1 MGELRLL
8 DDDRLNEVALELAK
22 TGWAAAILDADL
34 HLLWVSDELKSLVA
48 ESDETK
54 LGYGRHILEVWWSG
68 TWADAVTDESRLASW
83 LKVAPWIVH
92 TTPGGIEAIRQMA
105 PGLADLTGDVE
116 PAAPP
121 LLYTVTLDYKQ
132 ADLPP
137 VRVMQIGAR
146 LHDSSGEL
154 LGTVHIFSSAL
165 PATVLHLVARGDEGM
180 FARMAR
186 LVEPGRRQAAIVFA
200 DLQMSGMLSRRL
212 PSAAYFQLMRA
223 ITSAIDDVVI
233 EHKGIVGKHA
243 GDGVTAFFLADD
255 LGSSSAAARAS
266 IDAARAMSV
275 AARDAAKGLMETMQ
289 ILAPDECLIN
299 VGAHWGGSLYM
310 GQLVTG
316 GRLEVTALGDRVNEC
331 ARLQQIARDGQI
343 LASKTLVEH
352 LSTADAAA
360 VGIDPDALLYRT
372 LSEFP
377 GADAKVL
384 REAGSLPATVL

>member
-8 DDDRLNEVALELAK
+8 DDERLNEVALELAK

-34 HLLWVSDELKSLVA
+34 HLMWVSDELKALLG
-48 ESDETK
+48 EDDETK
-54 LGYGRHILEVWWSG
+54 LGYGRHIVEVWWSG

-92 TTPGGIEAIRQMA
+92 TTPGGLGAVERMA
-105 PGLADLTGDVE
+105 PGLTDLTGEVE

-121 LLYTVTLDYKQ
+121 LIYTVSLDYQ
-132 ADLPP
+132 QDDLPP
-137 VRVMQIGAR
+137 VRVMQMGAR
-146 LHDSSGEL
+146 LHDPSGKL

-186 LVEPGRRQAAIVFA
+186 LIEPGRRQAAIVFA

-212 PSAAYFQLMRA
+212 PSAAYFKLMRA
-223 ITSAIDDVVI
+223 ITTAIDDVII
-233 EHKGIVGKHA
+233 EHTGIVGKHA

-255 LGSSSAAARAS
+255 LGSSSAAARAA
-266 IDAARAMSV
+266 INAARAMSV
-275 AARDAAKGLMETMQ
+275 AARDAAKRVMETSDL
-289 ILAPDECLIN
+289 LAPDECLIN
-299 VGAHWGGSLYM
+299 VGVHWGGSLYM

-331 ARLQQIARDGQI
+331 ARLQQSARDGQI

-352 LSTADAAA
+352 LTETDALAE
-360 VGIDPDALLYRT
+360 GIDPDALIYRT

-377 GADAKVL
+377 GADAKAL

>member
-1 MGELRLL
+1 MGERRLL

-22 TGWAAAILDADL
+22 TGWAACILDADL
-34 HLLWVSDELKSLVA
+34 QLMWVSDELKALLG
-48 ESDETK
+48 ESDEAK
-54 LGYGRHILEVWWSG
+54 LGYGHHILKVWWSG

-83 LKVAPWIVH
+83 QKVAPWVVH
-92 TTPGGIEAIRQMA
+92 TTPGGMDTIERLA
-105 PGLADLTGDVE
+105 PGLAEVTGDVE
-116 PAAPP
+116 PAAAP
-121 LLYTVTLDYKQ
+121 LLYTVSLDYKQ
-132 ADLPP
+132 HDLPP

-146 LHDSSGEL
+146 LHDPSGEL

-186 LVEPGRRQAAIVFA
+186 LVEPGRRQAAILFA

-223 ITSAIDDVVI
+223 ITTAIDDVVI
-233 EHKGIVGKHA
+233 QHSGIVGKHA
-243 GDGVTAFFLADD
+243 GDGMTAFFLADD
-255 LGSSSAAARAS
+255 LGSSSASARAA
-266 IDAARAMSV
+266 IDAARAISV
-275 AARDAAKGLMETMQ
+275 AARDAAKGVMETTEL
-289 ILAPDECLIN
+289 LAPDECLIN
-299 VGAHWGGSLYM
+299 VGVHWGGSLYM

-331 ARLQQIARDGQI
+331 ARLQQSARDGQI

-352 LSTADAAA
+352 LTAADAAA
-360 VGIDPDALLYRT
+360 LGIDPDKLLYRT

-377 GADAKVL
+377 GADAKAL